1 MWQSSMEVMVINTLF
16 WKNKKFNKEPGII
29 EVRIGPAICGD
40 NPKSI
45 TKEVKNWIQSN
56 FDAIH

>member
-1 MWQSSMEVMVINTLF
+1 MFKIGSV
-16 WKNKKFNKEPGII
+16 NKKFNKEPGII

-45 TKEVKNWIQSN
+45 TKDVKNWIQSN
-56 FDAIH
+56 FDEIH